1 MDVVVLVG
9 GMGTRLR
16 PLTYDTPKQMLPIVD
31 RPLITH
37 VVSWLARNGLDR
49 AILSLGYRPD
59 AFIEAFPS
67 GSIDGVRLVYA
78 VEPEPLG
85 TAGAVRFAAEQGA
98 VEGRCV
104 VLNGDVLTDLD
115 LTSLVKFHI
124 EREAEASIHLTPVED
139 PSAFG
144 VVPTDTDGRVTAFLE
159 KPPPGTAPTNLI
171 NGGTYVLEPSVLER
185 IPTGRAVSI
194 ERETF
199 PALIAGEG
207 LYAMASD
214 DYWLDTGTP
223 VQYLQAQF
231 DILRGLRTAASR
243 PLADEVASGS
253 FVAPGAR
260 VQGRR
265 AGFGYFGPGAVVAES
280 AVVTDSIVGAGC
292 QIGRDTEVTR
302 SALLPGVV
310 LGDGCVITDSIVGQG
325 AVVGAGA
332 RLEDMTVCR
341 GGLQVPAESVL
352 SGERYPQ

>member
-9 GMGTRLR
+9 GKGTRLR
-16 PLTYDTPKQMLPIVD
+16 PLTYDTPKQMLPVVD
-31 RPLITH
+31 RPLVTH

-59 AFIEAFPS
+59 AFIGAFPS

-85 TAGAVRFAAEQGA
+85 TAGAVRFAAEKGD
-98 VEGRCV
+98 VDGRFL

-124 EREAEASIHLTPVED
+124 EHEAEASIHLTPVAD

-144 VVPTDTDGRVTAFLE
+144 VVPTDADGRVTAFLE

-185 IPTGRAVSI
+185 IPAGRPVSI

-199 PALIAGEG
+199 PALIAGER

-231 DILRGLRTAASR
+231 DILRGLRTPASR
-243 PLADEVASGS
+243 PLADEVTSGS
-253 FVAPGAR
+253 FEAPGAS
-260 VQGRR
+260 VLGRR
-265 AGFGYFGPGAVVAES
+265 SGFGYFGPGAFVAES
-280 AVVTDSIVGAGC
+280 AVVTDSVIGAGC
-292 QIGRDTEVTR
+292 RIGERSEVTR

-310 LGDGCVITDSIVGQG
+310 VGDGCRIIDSIVGSG
-325 AVVGAGA
+325 TAVGAGA
-332 RLEDMTVCR
+332 SLEELTVCR
-341 GGLQVPAESVL
+341 GGLQVPAQAAL
-352 SGERYPQ
+352 SGEQYPQ